1 MKDNKIFIDDR
12 VIIPEE
18 IKNMNSEER
27 RSKIRQLEEEARIEK
42 RRLLR
47 NNPDISQTPIQ

>member
-42 RRLLR
+42 ITLLG
-47 NNPDISQTPIQ
+47 NEQDIS